1 LSAQL
6 PSVRT
11 SLKDTVGAGSQ
22 LSVAVGWA
30 GAGMLSHCAVVLA
43 GTPESIGAWVSC
55 TVMTCDCALLLPQR
69 SVAVQV
75 RVRV

>member
-1 LSAQL
+1 
-6 PSVRT
+6 VRT

-30 GAGMLSHCAVVLA
+30 GAGMASLHAKVIGS
-43 GTPESIGAWVSC
+43 GTPESIGAWVSEM
-55 TVMTCDCALLLPQR
+55 VITCVPTLLLPQR